1 MAEMSV
7 GVRDHKAVAAARMAM
22 SGKTK
27 GLRALLPFVGPAF
40 VASVAYMD
48 PGNYATNIES
58 GSQFGY
64 QMLWVVVMAN
74 LMAMLIQS
82 MSAKLGIATGKNL
95 PELCR
100 EHVPKGVSV
109 TLWIVSELA
118 AMATD
123 LAEFLGATL
132 ALHLLFHI
140 PMLAAVLIT
149 GVATYLLLT
158 LERFGFR
165 PLEKVIAGL
174 VAVIGLS
181 YLVETIFSRPEWG
194 QVVYHSVVPWL
205 GPQESVMLAVGVIGA
220 TVMPHVVYLHSGLT
234 QRRIIPRDDREKRMI
249 NRFSVKEVVIAMGI
263 AGLINL
269 SMMYMAASV
278 FYANGHTAV
287 ADITTAYQT
296 LTPLLGP
303 AAATVFLISLLA
315 SGLSSSTVGTMAG
328 QVIMQGF
335 VGFTIPVWLRRV
347 VTMIPAVIVVAL
359 GVDPTRTLVISQVVL
374 SLVLPVPVITLI
386 YFARRKD
393 IMGILVN
400 RPLTTWVASAV
411 ATVVTLL
418 NVLLIYQALGGPM
431 PSIGS

>member
-1 MAEMSV
+1 MSV
-7 GVRDHKAVAAARMAM
+7 GIRDRKAVAAARMAI
-22 SGKTK
+22 SGKRR

-100 EHVPKGVSV
+100 DHFPKGVSV

-140 PMLAAVLIT
+140 PMLVAVLIT
-149 GVATYLLLT
+149 GVVTYLLLT

-181 YLVETIFSRPEWG
+181 YLVETILSKPEWG

-278 FYANGHTAV
+278 FYASGHTAV

-393 IMGILVN
+393 IMGTLVN
-400 RPLTTWVASAV
+400 RRLTTWVASVV
-411 ATVVTLL
+411 AAVVTVL
-418 NVLLIYQALGGPM
+418 NGLLIYQALGGPA
-431 PSIGS
+431 PFLGN

>member
-1 MAEMSV
+1 MAI
-7 GVRDHKAVAAARMAM
+7 
-22 SGKTK
+22 SGKRR
-27 GLRALLPFVGPAF
+27 GFRALLPFVGPAF

-100 EHVPKGVSV
+100 DHFPKGVSV

-140 PMLAAVLIT
+140 PMLVAVLIT
-149 GVATYLLLT
+149 GVVTYLLLT

-181 YLVETIFSRPEWG
+181 YLVETILSKPEWG

-278 FYANGHTAV
+278 FYASGHTAV

-386 YFARRKD
+386 YFARRRD

-400 RPLTTWVASAV
+400 RRLTTWVASVV
-411 ATVVTLL
+411 AAVVTVL
-418 NVLLIYQALGGPM
+418 NALLIYQALGGPA
-431 PSIGS
+431 PFLGN

>member
-1 MAEMSV
+1 MSV

>member
-1 MAEMSV
+1 MSV
-7 GVRDHKAVAAARMAM
+7 GIRDRKAVAAARMAI
-22 SGKTK
+22 SGKRR

-100 EHVPKGVSV
+100 DHFPKGVSV

-140 PMLAAVLIT
+140 PMLVAVLIT
-149 GVATYLLLT
+149 GVVTYLLLT

-181 YLVETIFSRPEWG
+181 YLVETILSKPEWG

-278 FYANGHTAV
+278 FYASGHTAV

-296 LTPLLGP
+296 LTP
-303 AAATVFLISLLA
+303 F
-315 SGLSSSTVGTMAG
+315 
-328 QVIMQGF
+328 
-335 VGFTIPVWLRRV
+335 W
-347 VTMIPAVIVVAL
+347 
-359 GVDPTRTLVISQVVL
+359 
-374 SLVLPVPVITLI
+374 
-386 YFARRKD
+386 ARR
-393 IMGILVN
+393 
-400 RPLTTWVASAV
+400 RRRCF
-411 ATVVTLL
+411 
-418 NVLLIYQALGGPM
+418 
-431 PSIGS
+431 